1 MKQLNIG
8 CGTDYREGF
17 INIDG
22 SDTLAKVDK
31 IINLSSESL
40 LDHFAAGKID
50 FIIANDIVE
59 HQFHWEAVR
68 LLKEL
73 YILLADGCTVRIRV
87 PDAEYIIKS
96 QEIPVARKIA
106 MLYGGQDI
114 PQRVNAEMDKSR
126 RKHPQF
132 FCHKYGWTMNSM
144 REELKHIGF
153 SQVTCKS
160 GRTNF
165 VAYATK

>member
-31 IINLSSESL
+31 IIDLGRESL
-40 LDHFAAGKID
+40 LDHFAAGEID

-68 LLKEL
+68 LLTEFFT
-73 YILLADGCTVRIRV
+73 LLADGCTAKIRV
-87 PDAEYIIKS
+87 PDAEYIINS
-96 QEIPVARKIA
+96 TQIPIGRKIS
-106 MLYGGQDI
+106 LLFGGQDI
-114 PQRVNAEMDKSR
+114 PQRVNAEMDNSR
-126 RKHPQF
+126 KKHPQF
-132 FCHKYGWTMNSM
+132 FCHKYGWTMEAM
-144 REELKHIGF
+144 RRELKRVGF

-160 GRTNF
+160 AGTNF